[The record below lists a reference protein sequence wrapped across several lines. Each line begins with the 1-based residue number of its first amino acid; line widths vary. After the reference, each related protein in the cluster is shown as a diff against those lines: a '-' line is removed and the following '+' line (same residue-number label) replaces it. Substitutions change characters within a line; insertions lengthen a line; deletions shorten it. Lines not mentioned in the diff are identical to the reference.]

1 MGSKALDGESEQSGE
16 VVQRLVGEAFVKGIC
31 RTPDRGR
38 KGAEIGKESEKGSK
52 RETKCGAIFSS
63 QAAQEVEIRCYSNK
77 QTNRKLRSPSEKL
90 KRQQAKAELAKHD
103 R

>member
-1 MGSKALDGESEQSGE
+1 VRKVE
-16 VVQRLVGEAFVKGIC
+16 RLEEPLGRGI
-31 RTPDRGR
+31 
-38 KGAEIGKESEKGSK
+38 KGAEIRKETEKGSK

-90 KRQQAKAELAKHD
+90 KRQ
-103 R
+103 